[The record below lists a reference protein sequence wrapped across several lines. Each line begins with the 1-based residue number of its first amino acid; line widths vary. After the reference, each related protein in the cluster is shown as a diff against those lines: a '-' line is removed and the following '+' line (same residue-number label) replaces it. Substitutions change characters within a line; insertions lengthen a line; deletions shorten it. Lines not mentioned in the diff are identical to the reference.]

1 MSDFSERLKV
11 VIDRHTARKVA
22 AWLGVSTRSLSFYEN
37 GERHPKSNKLELL
50 CRETGISPSW
60 LLLGVGPMLISQ
72 PSALK
77 ESEKNNVDTV
87 AIPKVKARLS
97 AGTGSLE
104 TSGDSDTF
112 CYFRSDWINRK
123 CRPGQCVVMDVGG
136 DSMDPVIKDKDIVLV
151 DQGQTDIITG
161 NIYAIGIDDEVL
173 IKHVDKVPG
182 HYVLR
187 SANKDYAPINV
198 DLNDESLNVRIIGR
212 VLWMGREL

>member
-1 MSDFSERLKV
+1 
-11 VIDRHTARKVA
+11 
-22 AWLGVSTRSLSFYEN
+22 
-37 GERHPKSNKLELL
+37 
-50 CRETGISPSW
+50 
-60 LLLGVGPMLISQ
+60 
-72 PSALK
+72 
-77 ESEKNNVDTV
+77 
-87 AIPKVKARLS
+87 
-97 AGTGSLE
+97 
-104 TSGDSDTF
+104 
-112 CYFRSDWINRK
+112 
-123 CRPGQCVVMDVGG
+123 
-136 DSMDPVIKDKDIVLV
+136 MDPVIKDKDIVLV